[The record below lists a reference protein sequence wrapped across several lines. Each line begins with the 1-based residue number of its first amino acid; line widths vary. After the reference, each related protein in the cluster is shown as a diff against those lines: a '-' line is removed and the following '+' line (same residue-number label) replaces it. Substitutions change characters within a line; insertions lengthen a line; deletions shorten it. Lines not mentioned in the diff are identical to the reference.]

1 MCKGANN
8 SSVEMHPD
16 LSSHLHSAECNEII
30 NAFQQCHVDHPVRKF
45 MGHCNDL
52 DRALTRCLK
61 AERKKKQE
69 ANFAKS
75 RSFQKRTQ
83 QNPEQSQ

>member
-1 MCKGANN
+1 
-8 SSVEMHPD
+8 MHPD
-16 LSSHLHSAECNEII
+16 LSGHLHSAECNEII
-30 NAFQQCHVDHPVRKF
+30 NAFQQCHNRSSSSEF
-45 MGHCNDL
+45 MGYCNDL

-75 RSFQKRTQ
+75 RGFQRLST
-83 QNPEQSQ
+83 EDGTI